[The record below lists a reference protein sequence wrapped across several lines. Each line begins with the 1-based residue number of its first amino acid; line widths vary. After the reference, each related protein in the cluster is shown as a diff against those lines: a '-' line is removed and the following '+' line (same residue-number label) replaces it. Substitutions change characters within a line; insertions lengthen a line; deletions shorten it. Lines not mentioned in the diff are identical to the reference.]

1 MVAGTDIAVGKVS
14 GGVEGAGEAGSD
26 EVGAQG
32 ADIRCRIQEILVEV
46 IADTGAQIQSVGR
59 GTIYA
64 IHIERSVVIAID
76 TIGDKRL
83 ASLAQSTARV
93 EEGLSGSG

>member
-1 MVAGTDIAVGKVS
+1 MVVGTDIAVGKVA
-14 GGVEGAGEAGSD
+14 GGVERAGEAGSNK
-26 EVGAQG
+26 VGAQG
-32 ADIRCRIQEILVEV
+32 AGIGGRIQEILVEV
-46 IADTGAQIQSVGR
+46 IADTGAQIQSVGG

-64 IHIERSVVIAID
+64 IHIKGSVVIAID